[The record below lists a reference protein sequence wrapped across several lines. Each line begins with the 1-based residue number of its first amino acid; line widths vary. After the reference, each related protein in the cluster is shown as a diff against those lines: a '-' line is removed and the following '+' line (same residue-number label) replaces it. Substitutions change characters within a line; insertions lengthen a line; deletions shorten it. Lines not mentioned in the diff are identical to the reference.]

1 MFKAKIDVYTT
12 LLLHVVWHSTT
23 FTFSACIW
31 SVLGITMKIYWFQ
44 LIDVF
49 GSLLERP
56 LIKQDF
62 QPNYPKVV
70 TMMDQELAI
79 AKTIYDDHMR
89 VRKESGNMPLHK
101 NMAKVK

>member
-1 MFKAKIDVYTT
+1 
-12 LLLHVVWHSTT
+12 L
-23 FTFSACIW
+23 
-31 SVLGITMKIYWFQ
+31 Q

-70 TMMDQELAI
+70 EMMDAELSTV
-79 AKTIYDDHMR
+79 KVIYDEHMAIR
-89 VRKESGNMPLHK
+89 RDQGKMPLHK
-101 NMAKVK
+101 NMAKVSGSLKWSEELRERITAFMTCFNHIEHP